1 MQSLENALALL
12 KQLDAL
18 RPLAADQE
26 QRIWQKFR
34 LDWNYH
40 SNNLEGNSLTY
51 GETKSLLL
59 HGITARGKSLLD
71 HLQITGHKEAIEEIE
86 EAVKRQR
93 PLTESFLRSLH
104 VLILKEAYYVNAET
118 PDGQPVRKMIEVGK
132 YKALPN
138 HVITATGETFHF
150 AEPIDVPA
158 RMKLLIDEVNKHQQS
173 PDDGILHA
181 AKVHYDFVR
190 IHPFDDGNGRLAR
203 ILMNLVLMQHGLPPA
218 IIKTD
223 AKEEYFSALKQADG
237 GQFDQFAE
245 YIAERVCES
254 LRIMVA
260 GAKGE
265 SIEEPDDLDKS
276 IALLKGTFLEK
287 QGDTPAPQ
295 RSPELL
301 VSWLRDIFS
310 PLLSKFITTNQKF
323 YQFYA
328 AHTISG
334 NIDNRKLT
342 ADLNH
347 DLEYL
352 GLIDLNDAK
361 HMFYVANFQDLKIP
375 GLPKHSASY
384 TSSFSIEFGPVSY
397 KLDLSAGVVHHF
409 RYDEKIQPEQLEKL
423 MLTLGNLHVQHLQQ
437 RQDQSSNPA

>member
-1 MQSLENALALL
+1 MQALETALDLL

-18 RPLAADQE
+18 RPLSADQE
-26 QRIWQKFR
+26 ERIWQKFR

-71 HLQITGHKEAIEEIE
+71 HLQITGHQDAIEEIE

-93 PLTESFLRSLH
+93 PLTESLLRSWH
-104 VLILKEAYYVNAET
+104 VLILKEPYYVDAKTE
-118 PDGQPVRKMIEVGK
+118 DGQPVRKMIEVGK
-132 YKALPN
+132 YKTLPN
-138 HVITATGETFHF
+138 HVVTATGEIFHF

-158 RMKLLIDEVNKHQQS
+158 RMQLLVDEVNQRQQT
-173 PDDGILHA
+173 PYDGILHA

-190 IHPFDDGNGRLAR
+190 IHPFDDGNGRIAR
-203 ILMNLVLMQHGLPPA
+203 ILMNLVLMQHSLPPA
-218 IIKTD
+218 IIKTN

-237 GQFDQFAE
+237 GQFEQFAE

-265 SIEEPDDLDKS
+265 SIDEPDDLDKS
-276 IALLKGTFLEK
+276 IAILKGTLLEK
-287 QGDTPAPQ
+287 QGGTPPPQ
-295 RSPELL
+295 RSHELL
-301 VSWLRDIFS
+301 TSWLSDVFS
-310 PLLSKFITTNQKF
+310 PLLGKFITTNQKF
-323 YQFYA
+323 YEFYTS
-328 AHTISG
+328 HTISG
-334 NIDNRKLT
+334 NIDDRKLT
-342 ADLNH
+342 GDINH

-352 GLIDLNDAK
+352 GLVNLNDASS
-361 HMFYVANFQDLKIP
+361 MFYVANFSGLKIP
-375 GLPKHSASY
+375 GLSKHESSY

-397 KLDLSAGVVHHF
+397 KLDFSAGNTHHL
-409 RYDEKIQPEQLEKL
+409 RYDEKIQPDQLTKM
-423 MLTLGNLHVQHLQQ
+423 MLALGNLHLQHLKQ
-437 RQDQSSNPA
+437 RQNQSSNPA